1 MTQQSPQITRR
12 FWVEK
17 TIIKNRP
24 DRQDG
29 DHALGKALWSPHK
42 AEDGKNI
49 YYNMLSLKPD
59 DIVFHFI
66 DNERIEG
73 YSIVAEPADSSF
85 VGITG
90 TDWGDRPAYRVQLRD
105 HHKLDPPIERDE
117 FLQNSTYQPLLK
129 NLLDSEEGLFF
140 NRKFNANQGAY
151 LTQAPL
157 RLVQIWN
164 DINLQKTGR
173 AINPDWNIPPLSSLE
188 PHFGLADVLRRYS
201 DEKIVF
207 TSSVHQVR
215 YAVVAYDQDGVN
227 VERLDGNEP
236 QRVTFPHAERLLKRV
251 QEARAL
257 DFASLDNTS
266 AVRNAVVQAEQFAL
280 TADRKTIRFLSDQDA
295 RLQNFLE
302 VLEKLK
308 MTHPLYKPV
317 MLLCVLDGIDS
328 RDLPENRITFDWVAP
343 RFIAKMK
350 SLGVEVGEQQAA
362 QPFYHLS
369 GDLFWMH
376 SVRNLRDLMQDGG
389 DGPSAARNRIRYAL
403 MKETYWNLLQDAAS
417 RTAVRSKLQSFMIPK
432 ISLDQIIPAAET
444 AFERARFFRE
454 ADLVRRFLC
463 ALASKPFVI
472 LTGNSGTGKT
482 RLAELFVKW
491 LCGAERNFAL
501 VPVGADWTDNRN
513 VLGFVNHIRETVPAD
528 GGDKVP
534 IYQSTKILDLL
545 LEASLDTNSVKPIFL
560 ILDEMNLSHVERY
573 FADFLSALES
583 RDAGLHLHREGKDR
597 RMPRQPGGLPD
608 VPETLRLP
616 RNVFVIGTVNVDE
629 TTYMFSPKVLDR
641 ANVIEFRVAETA
653 PKEFLE
659 ARGQTI
665 GEIEPAPP
673 GYAEAF
679 LELHYRACGFNNT
692 QPLAL
697 LTDPANLPPD
707 ANVAL
712 GRCREIIS
720 DLFSL
725 MKQRHQEF
733 AFRSMAEIIRFLAV
747 DYELAPKSEPW
758 SWEVA
763 MDSQILQK
771 ILPKLHGS
779 KRKIG
784 SLLAALAKYC
794 QVGNRDEAMKLL
806 ANDVD
811 ADAYASE
818 CRKVERPA
826 VFKQS
831 YRKLCEMLLTVH
843 RDQFVSFIQ

>member
-1 MTQQSPQITRR
+1 MNQQPAKVTPR

-17 TIIKNRP
+17 TIVKNRP
-24 DRQDG
+24 DRQHG

-49 YYNMLSLKPD
+49 YYNMLSLKQD

-73 YSIVAEPADSSF
+73 YSIVAKPADSSF
-85 VGITG
+85 IGITG
-90 TDWGDRPAYRVQLRD
+90 TEWGDRPAHRVELRD

-129 NLLDSEEGLFF
+129 SLLESEEGLFF
-140 NRKFNANQGAY
+140 NRNFNANQGAY
-151 LTQAPL
+151 LTRAPL

-164 DINLQKTGR
+164 DINLEKTGQP
-173 AINPDWNIPPLSSLE
+173 INPDWNIPPLVSVE
-188 PHFGLADVLRRYS
+188 PHLGLAELLRRYE

-207 TSSVHQVR
+207 VSSIHQVR
-215 YAVVAYDQDGVN
+215 YAIVACDEDGVS
-227 VERLDGNEP
+227 VEQLDGNEAK
-236 QRVTFPHAERLLKRV
+236 RVTFAHAERLLKRV
-251 QEARAL
+251 QGTRAL
-257 DFASLDNTS
+257 DFASLEDTS
-266 AVRNAVVQAEQFAL
+266 AVRNTVVQAESFAL
-280 TADRKTIRFLSDQDA
+280 TADRKTIRFLPEQDA

-308 MTHPLYKPV
+308 MANPLYKPA
-317 MLLCVLDGIDS
+317 MLLCVVDAIDS
-328 RDLPENRITFDWVAP
+328 GDLTENRITFDWVAP
-343 RFIAKMK
+343 RFIAKIK
-350 SLGVEVGEQQAA
+350 SIGVDVGEQQAA

-376 SVRNLRDLMQDGG
+376 SVRNFRDLMQDGG

-403 MKETYWNLLQDAAS
+403 IKDTYWNLLQDPAS
-417 RTAVRSKLQSFMIPK
+417 RRAVRSKLQSFMIPK
-432 ISLDQIIPAAET
+432 ISLDQIIPTVET
-444 AFERARFFRE
+444 AFDGARFFRE
-454 ADLVRRFLC
+454 ADLVRRFLS

-482 RLAELFVKW
+482 KLAELFVKW
-491 LCGAERNFAL
+491 LCGAEKNFAL

-513 VLGFVNHIRETVPAD
+513 VLGFVNYIRETVPAD

-545 LEASLDTNSVKPIFL
+545 LEASLDTNSAKPIFL

-583 RDAGLHLHREGKDR
+583 RDAGLHLHREGKDKR
-597 RMPRQPGGLPD
+597 LPRQPGGLAD
-608 VPETLRLP
+608 VPEILRLP
-616 RNVFVIGTVNVDE
+616 RNVFVVGTVNVDE

-679 LELHYRACGFNNT
+679 LELHYRACGFNNS
-692 QPLAL
+692 QPLTL
-697 LTDPANLPPD
+697 L
-707 ANVAL
+707 
-712 GRCREIIS
+712 I
-720 DLFSL
+720 
-725 MKQRHQEF
+725 
-733 AFRSMAEIIRFLAV
+733 
-747 DYELAPKSEPW
+747 
-758 SWEVA
+758 
-763 MDSQILQK
+763 
-771 ILPKLHGS
+771 
-779 KRKIG
+779 
-784 SLLAALAKYC
+784 
-794 QVGNRDEAMKLL
+794 
-806 ANDVD
+806 
-811 ADAYASE
+811 
-818 CRKVERPA
+818 
-826 VFKQS
+826 
-831 YRKLCEMLLTVH
+831 
-843 RDQFVSFIQ
+843 